1 MYLTKR
7 EAALL
12 GGLKK
17 ALDLGRLNPKAPTFT
32 ARSAALAVA
41 SILEQNVT
49 DREVVP
55 LLDQMGVFQ
64 RGTGRDPYQRSM
76 TDLLKELPT
85 ALECAKVA
93 TDEVRD
99 SGKAASA
106 FSERPLKFSW
116 AEGSLIEA
124 INRSIEAGRIRP
136 EAESFSTRQLTTAVC
151 TEIGGKVAERDI
163 GFLLDYLG
171 VFQRGTGSA
180 PYLRSVSELIAVLPH
195 AVAEAGRMKEAEL
208 EDLVVT
214 GMPIMLP
221 TSLPRR
227 DVVTKDNSR
236 LNPDNYQSK

>member
-32 ARSAALAVA
+32 ARGAALAVA
-41 SILEQNVT
+41 SILGQKVT

-64 RGTGRDPYQRSM
+64 RGTGRDPHQRPM
-76 TDLLKELPT
+76 ADLLKELPT
-85 ALECAKVA
+85 ALEYAEIA

-106 FSERPLKFSW
+106 FRERPLKFSW
-116 AEGSLIEA
+116 VEGTLIEA
-124 INRSIEAGRIRP
+124 IARLIEAGRIQP
-136 EAESFSTRQLTTAVC
+136 EAESFSTRQLTTAIR
-151 TEIGGKVAERDI
+151 TETGGKVAERHI
-163 GFLLDYLG
+163 GLLLDYLG

-195 AVAEAGRMKEAEL
+195 AVAEVERMNEAGL
-208 EDLVVT
+208 DLVVT
-214 GMPIMLP
+214 MPVNWR
-221 TSLPRR
+221 S
-227 DVVTKDNSR
+227 S
-236 LNPDNYQSK
+236 